1 MALIAKPDKLARM
14 DMLAAMR
21 VYTRVVELG
30 GLSAA
35 ARDLRMSQP
44 AVSETVARLEAR
56 LQARLLDRTTRSVRT
71 TEAGSVF
78 YERARRTLDEAAE
91 AEAAVASLKGGLR
104 GRLRIAS
111 PYGIGELLIT
121 PVLLDLMAEHPEL
134 RVEFVLNDRFVD
146 PLAEGVDLSIRVG
159 PVGIGDY
166 VARRL
171 GAIRRV
177 LVASPDYLER
187 RGRPATPDDLAEHGF
202 IRFAGLLAGDRMTL
216 TGPGGTTEVMVR
228 TVLSANHWRPLI
240 RAVLQG
246 LGIGAVQSPMAEEGL
261 RSGDLARVLP
271 DFTLAAQ
278 EVHAIYPAARHVP
291 ERTKLLVDL
300 LQTALEARL
309 PS

>member
-1 MALIAKPDKLARM
+1 M

-21 VYTRVVELG
+21 VFVRVVELG

-44 AVSETVARLEAR
+44 AVSETVARLETR
-56 LQARLLDRTTRSVRT
+56 LKARLLDRTTRSVRT

-121 PVLLDLMAEHPEL
+121 PVLLDLMAEHSEL
-134 RVEFVLNDRFVD
+134 SVELVLNDRFVD

-159 PVGIGDY
+159 PVGVGDY
-166 VARRL
+166 VARPL
-171 GAIRRV
+171 GGLRRV
-177 LVASPDYLER
+177 LVASPEYLER
-187 RGRPATPDDLAEHGF
+187 RGRPTKPEALAEHGF
-202 IRFAGLLAGDRMTL
+202 IRFAGLLAGDRLTL
-216 TGPGGTTEVMVR
+216 AGPSGTTEVTMR
-228 TVLSANHWRPLI
+228 TVLSANHWRPLM
-240 RAVLQG
+240 RAVVQG
-246 LGIGAVQSPMAEEGL
+246 HGIGAIQTPMAEDGL
-261 RSGDLARVLP
+261 QSGALVRVLP
-271 DFTLAAQ
+271 DFALAAQ

-291 ERTKLLVDL
+291 ERTRILVDL
-300 LQTALEARL
+300 LQAALAPRL
-309 PS
+309 G

>member
-1 MALIAKPDKLARM
+1 M

-21 VYTRVVELG
+21 VYSRVVELG
-30 GLSAA
+30 GFSAA

-56 LQARLLDRTTRSVRT
+56 LQARLLDRTTRSLRA

-91 AEAAVASLKGGLR
+91 AEAAVISLKGGLR

-121 PVLLDLMAEHPEL
+121 PVLLNLMAEHPEL
-134 RVEFVLNDRFVD
+134 IVELVLNDRFVD

-159 PVGIGDY
+159 PVGVGDY
-166 VARRL
+166 FARPL
-171 GAIRRV
+171 GPMRRV
-177 LVASPDYLER
+177 LVAAPEYLER
-187 RGRPATPDDLAEHGF
+187 RGRPTVPRDLGGHNF
-202 IRFAGLLAGDRMTL
+202 IRFAGLLSGDRLTL
-216 TGPGGTTEVMVR
+216 AGPTGTTEVTIR
-228 TVLSANHWRPLI
+228 TVLSANHWRPLM

-246 LGIGAVQSPMAEEGL
+246 LGIGAIQAPMAEEGL
-261 RSGDLARVLP
+261 GSGGLVRVLP
-271 DFTLAAQ
+271 DFALAAQ

-291 ERTKLLVDL
+291 ERTRILVDL
-300 LQTALEARL
+300 LQAALA
-309 PS
+309 PQFG